1 MAKKIVLYIAMTLDG
16 FIAKKD
22 GSVDFLDKY
31 NESGEDYGYKIFYK
45 SVDSIIIGNTTYR
58 QFGEKKEFMDYYKD
72 KPIFVFSKKNN
83 VTKNKEN
90 ISFVNEDVESFC
102 RKLKYNNTWLMGGGS
117 ILKSFLDKDLVDE
130 FIITIMPELLGNG
143 IRLFQSEKAFNQLRI
158 KDIKTFKMNVVQI
171 TYAKKENQNWI

>member
-58 QFGEKKEFMDYYKD
+58 QFGEKKNLWIIIK
-72 KPIFVFSKKNN
+72 IN
-83 VTKNKEN
+83 
-90 ISFVNEDVESFC
+90 
-102 RKLKYNNTWLMGGGS
+102 L
-117 ILKSFLDKDLVDE
+117 FLFFQK
-130 FIITIMPELLGNG
+130 IM
-143 IRLFQSEKAFNQLRI
+143 
-158 KDIKTFKMNVVQI
+158 
-171 TYAKKENQNWI
+171 